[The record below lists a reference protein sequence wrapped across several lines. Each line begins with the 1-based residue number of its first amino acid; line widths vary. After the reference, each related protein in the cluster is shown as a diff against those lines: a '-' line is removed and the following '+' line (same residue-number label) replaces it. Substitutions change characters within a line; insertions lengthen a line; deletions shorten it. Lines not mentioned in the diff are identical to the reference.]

1 MKTSNRFTRA
11 LTLGL
16 LLIFGVA
23 GSAEAFSFRDSSD
36 RANEEADRQMV
47 RQRSYDNAGVQ
58 GPMVIVM
65 PGEIKSNNA
74 TFLQKITSNNIKDFA
89 EVELSSANFRV
100 LERADL
106 NPLLSE
112 QKLASEMGSQDAGQ
126 FGRGQFR
133 STKWFVRFDILK
145 AEPVASASR
154 GFDGSPLGNIA
165 GAVIHSNSGSRV
177 ARTTGSSIQYGE
189 EADVWVVGLRYKIMD
204 ASTSEQ
210 VSSGYMERKMEHNAE
225 ATSILGVSSSERKG
239 VTLDTMVQRLVQD
252 AVSEMARMK

>member
-1 MKTSNRFTRA
+1 MRWII
-11 LTLGL
+11 GL
-16 LLIFGVA
+16 LVAPVMVA
-23 GSAEAFSFRDSSD
+23 GSAGPSGAFSFRDSSD
-36 RANEEADRQMV
+36 RVNEEADRQMY
-47 RQRSYDNAGVQ
+47 RQRSYDNASVQ

-65 PGEIKSNNA
+65 PGQIKSNNA

-106 NPLLSE
+106 SPMLQE
-112 QKLASEMGSQDAGQ
+112 QKLAAEMGSSDADQ
-126 FGRGQFR
+126 FGRGKFR

-165 GAVIHSNSGSRV
+165 GAAISSRSGSAI
-177 ARTTGSSIQYGE
+177 ARTTGNSIGAAE
-189 EADVWVVGLRYKIMD
+189 EADIWIIGLRYKVMD

-210 VSSGYMERKMEHNAE
+210 VTSGYMERKMEHNAE
-225 ATSILGVSSSERKG
+225 AVSVLGVSSSERRG

-252 AVSEMARMK
+252 AVSEMSRMK

>member
-1 MKTSNRFTRA
+1 MKKTAWILCLA
-11 LTLGL
+11 LVPVFLAALSGPCP
-16 LLIFGVA
+16 
-23 GSAEAFSFRDSSD
+23 AFSFRSPSD
-36 RANEEADRQMV
+36 RVNEEADRQMY
-47 RQRSYDNAGVQ
+47 RPRSYDNAGVQ

-106 NPLLSE
+106 SPMLQE
-112 QKLASEMGSQDAGQ
+112 QELATQMGSRDADQ
-126 FGRGQFR
+126 FGRGKFR

-154 GFDGSPLGNIA
+154 GFDGSPLGDIA
-165 GAVIHSNSGSRV
+165 GTVIRSRSGSQV
-177 ARTTGSSIQYGE
+177 ARTTGRSIQAEE
-189 EADVWVVGLRYKIMD
+189 EADIWIVGLRYRVMD

-210 VSSGYMERKMEHNAE
+210 VATGYMERKMEHNAD
-225 ATSILGVSSSERKG
+225 AISVLGVSGSERRG

-252 AVSEMARMK
+252 AVSEMSRMK

>member
-1 MKTSNRFTRA
+1 MKRDVWIPS
-11 LTLGL
+11 L
-16 LLIFGVA
+16 LLVSMLVA
-23 GSAEAFSFRDSSD
+23 GAAGTSGAFSFRDSSD
-36 RANEEADRQMV
+36 RVNEEADRQMY

-74 TFLQKITSNNIKDFA
+74 TFLQKITANNIKDFA
-89 EVELSSANFRV
+89 EVELSNANFRI

-106 NPLLSE
+106 SPMLQE
-112 QKLASEMGSQDAGQ
+112 QKLAAEMGSRDANQ
-126 FGRGQFR
+126 FGRGKLR
-133 STKWFVRFDILK
+133 STKWFVRFDVLK

-165 GAVIHSNSGSRV
+165 GAAIHSRSGSQI
-177 ARTTGSSIQYGE
+177 ARTAGNSIGASE
-189 EADVWVVGLRYKIMD
+189 EADIWVIGLRYKVLD

-210 VSSGYMERKMEHNAE
+210 VTSGYMERKMEHNAE
-225 ATSILGVSSSERKG
+225 AVSVLGVSSSERRG

-252 AVSEMARMK
+252 AVSEMSRMK

>member
-1 MKTSNRFTRA
+1 MKKHPWISILA
-11 LTLGL
+11 LGL
-16 LLIFGVA
+16 LMIHAAA
-23 GSAEAFSFRDSSD
+23 GTSAAFSFRDSSD
-36 RANEEADRQMV
+36 RANEEADRQMY

-65 PGEIKSNNA
+65 AGEIKSNNA
-74 TFLQKITSNNIKDFA
+74 TFLQKISSNNIKDFA
-89 EVELSSANFRV
+89 EVELSNANFRV

-106 NPLLSE
+106 SPMLQE
-112 QKLASEMGSQDAGQ
+112 QKLAAEMGSQDAGN
-126 FGRGQFR
+126 FGRGKFR

-165 GAVIHSNSGSRV
+165 GAVIHSNSGSQV
-177 ARTTGSSIQYGE
+177 ARTAGSSIQYGE
-189 EADVWVVGLRYKIMD
+189 QADVWVVGLRYKVMD

-210 VSSGYMERKMEHNAE
+210 VTSGYMERKMEHDAE
-225 ATSILGVSSSERKG
+225 ATSVLGVSSSERKG

-252 AVSEMARMK
+252 AVSEMSRMK

>member
-1 MKTSNRFTRA
+1 MKKNHWM
-11 LTLGL
+11 LIWILGP
-16 LLIFGVA
+16 LLILGTAWPA
-23 GSAEAFSFRDSSD
+23 GAFSFRDSSD
-36 RANEEADRQMV
+36 RANEEADRQMY
-47 RQRSYDNAGVQ
+47 RQRSYSNAGVQ

-74 TFLQKITSNNIKDFA
+74 TFLQKITANNIKDFA
-89 EVELSSANFRV
+89 EVELSNANFRV

-106 NPLLSE
+106 NPMLDE
-112 QKLASEMGSQDAGQ
+112 QKLAAQMGSQDTGQ
-126 FGRGQFR
+126 FGRGKFR

-145 AEPVASASR
+145 AEPVSSASR

-165 GAVIHSNSGSRV
+165 GAVIHSNSGSQV
-177 ARTTGSSIQYGE
+177 ARTAGSSIQYGE
-189 EADVWVVGLRYKIMD
+189 QADVWIVGLRYKIMD

-210 VSSGYMERKMEHNAE
+210 VTSGYMERKMEHDAE
-225 ATSILGVSSSERKG
+225 ATSVLGVSSSERKG